1 MILYCLL
8 GILLVA
14 ADQITKY
21 WAKNALAN
29 GATVDF
35 IPHVMDFVYV
45 ENRGAA
51 FGILQDTRWLLIGMT
66 IVVLGVIL
74 VFTWKSKKRHPVFL
88 LSVALIFAGGIG
100 NLIDRLFF
108 GYVTDFLHLL
118 FMEFPCFNLA
128 DVCVC
133 VGGALI
139 VIYLL
144 FLDKPAQAEKKV
156 EADE

>member
-1 MILYCLL
+1 MILYGIL
-8 GILLVA
+8 GILLVV
-14 ADQITKY
+14 ADQLTKY

-51 FGILQDTRWLLIGMT
+51 FGILQDTRWLLIGLT
-66 IVVLGVIL
+66 VVVLGVLL
-74 VFTWKSKKRHPVFL
+74 VYAYKTKKRHPVFL
-88 LSVALIFAGGIG
+88 LSVALIVAGGIG

-133 VGGALI
+133 AGGALI

-144 FLDKPAQAEKKV
+144 FLDRPAQPENG
-156 EADE
+156 

>member
-1 MILYCLL
+1 MILYGIL
-8 GILLVA
+8 GILLVV
-14 ADQITKY
+14 ADQLTKY

-51 FGILQDTRWLLIGMT
+51 FGILQDTRWLLIGLT
-66 IVVLGVIL
+66 VVVLGL
-74 VFTWKSKKRHPVFL
+74 LLFYAFQTKKRHPVFL
-88 LSVALIFAGGIG
+88 LSVALIVAGGIG

-144 FLDKPAQAEKKV
+144 FLDRPAQS
-156 EADE
+156 

>member
-1 MILYCLL
+1 MILYGIL

-14 ADQITKY
+14 ADQLTKY

-51 FGILQDTRWLLIGMT
+51 FGILQDTRWLLIGLT
-66 IVVLGVIL
+66 VVVLGL
-74 VFTWKSKKRHPVFL
+74 LLFYAFQTKKRHPVFL
-88 LSVALIFAGGIG
+88 LSVALIVAGGIG

-133 VGGALI
+133 AGGALI

-144 FLDKPAQAEKKV
+144 FLDRPAQPEKG
-156 EADE
+156 

>member
-1 MILYCLL
+1 MILYGIL
-8 GILLVA
+8 GILLVV
-14 ADQITKY
+14 ADQLTKY

-51 FGILQDTRWLLIGMT
+51 FGILQDTRWLLIGLT
-66 IVVLGVIL
+66 VVVLGVLL
-74 VFTWKSKKRHPVFL
+74 VYAYKTKKRHPVFL
-88 LSVALIFAGGIG
+88 LSVALIVAGGIG

-133 VGGALI
+133 AGGALI

-144 FLDKPAQAEKKV
+144 FLDRPAQPEKG
-156 EADE
+156 

>member
-1 MILYCLL
+1 MILYGIL
-8 GILLVA
+8 GILLVV
-14 ADQITKY
+14 ADQLTKY

-51 FGILQDTRWLLIGMT
+51 FGILQDTRWLLIGLT
-66 IVVLGVIL
+66 VVVLGL
-74 VFTWKSKKRHPVFL
+74 LLFYAFQTKKRHPVFM
-88 LSVALIFAGGIG
+88 LSVALIVAGGIG

-144 FLDKPAQAEKKV
+144 FLDRPAQSEKG
-156 EADE
+156 

>member
-1 MILYCLL
+1 MILYGIL
-8 GILLVA
+8 GILLVV
-14 ADQITKY
+14 ADQLTKY

-51 FGILQDTRWLLIGMT
+51 FGILQDTRWLLIGLT
-66 IVVLGVIL
+66 VVVLGL
-74 VFTWKSKKRHPVFL
+74 LLFYAFQTKKRHPVFL
-88 LSVALIFAGGIG
+88 LSVALIVAGGIG

-144 FLDKPAQAEKKV
+144 FLDRPAQSEKG
-156 EADE
+156 